1 MPRDAG
7 SAVATVAATLREEIL
22 AGKLPGGAPVREH
35 DVSKRLNVSRT
46 PVREA
51 VTMLVADGLLV
62 KDDGRT
68 AHVFRPSWSELLEI
82 YEMRIPLESMAARM
96 ACQNA
101 DAAFDDEI
109 AQAHT
114 ALVAAQSG
122 PEWSACH
129 EEFHLCLARG
139 SRRMRLVSVL
149 RTLRAQSE
157 PYVRFAVTLD
167 DDLRSSARRDHE
179 EIVELVH
186 ARDPVGLESVV
197 RRHLGAT
204 TKRVEALL
212 QRTGQATQAP
222 IPDLPAG

>member
-1 MPRDAG
+1 
-7 SAVATVAATLREEIL
+7 
-22 AGKLPGGAPVREH
+22 
-35 DVSKRLNVSRT
+35 
-46 PVREA
+46 
-51 VTMLVADGLLV
+51 MLVADGLLV

-96 ACQNA
+96 ACENA

-109 AQAHT
+109 ARAH
-114 ALVAAQSG
+114 ADLVAAHPG
-122 PEWSACH
+122 PEWSARH

-139 SRRMRLVSVL
+139 SRRTRLVSVL

-167 DDLRSSARRDHE
+167 DDLRRSARRDHE

-186 ARDPVGLESVV
+186 SREAEALESVV

-204 TKRVEALL
+204 TQRVEALL
-212 QRTGQATQAP
+212 QRTGQATHSR
-222 IPDLPAG
+222 IPDLPTG